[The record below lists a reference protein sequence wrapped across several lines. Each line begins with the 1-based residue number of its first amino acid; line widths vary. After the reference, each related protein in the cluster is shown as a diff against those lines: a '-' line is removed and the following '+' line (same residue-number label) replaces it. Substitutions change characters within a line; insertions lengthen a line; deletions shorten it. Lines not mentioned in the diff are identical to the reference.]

1 MDPYVICL
9 YLGQKFKT
17 NIHDSG
23 GKTPVW
29 NHIFD
34 IQIGSTSDDMQFHVK
49 DNDVVGA
56 KLIGSALIKASSFCI
71 NNGVREWFSIN
82 HEGEEVGQILIESK
96 FTPHI

>member
-1 MDPYVICL
+1 
-9 YLGQKFKT
+9 
-17 NIHDSG
+17 
-23 GKTPVW
+23 
-29 NHIFD
+29 
-34 IQIGSTSDDMQFHVK
+34 MQFHVK